1 MSDVV
6 PVRQNTS
13 VISYDLTAYEG
24 LTPTEANFVVEYLKT
39 GDSGKAYA
47 IAFGVNYGENAIK
60 LGKALLKK
68 TDISLAVNKQVAS
81 RVNIALATDD
91 TIISEMIEAATF
103 DVKQLYDEY
112 GNLKPISELPS
123 SVTKFIKGITVKQT
137 KERMGKEV
145 VEQGEV
151 IQLAFVD
158 KIKALETLFKHRN
171 LIKTD
176 NKPNHL
182 TQINIYDSKIN
193 NLSPQTREELVGA
206 GLVIDP
212 TDPIGTRAVKPV
224 DFSEALDADFEEIVY
239 DDNR

>member
-1 MSDVV
+1 MTDIV
-6 PVRQNTS
+6 PVRQNSS
-13 VISYDLTAYEG
+13 VINYDLEAYEG
-24 LTPTEANFVVEYLKT
+24 LSPLEANFVVEYLKT

-47 IAFGVNYGENAIK
+47 VAFGVNYDENAVKI
-60 LGKALLKK
+60 GKNLLKK
-68 TDISLAVNKQVAS
+68 KEISQAVNKQVAS

-91 TIISEMIEAATF
+91 TIISEMIEAAMF
-103 DVKQLYDEY
+103 DVKDLYDEN
-112 GNLKPISELPS
+112 GNIKPISELPS
-123 SVTKFIKGITVKQT
+123 SVTKFIKGVTVKQT

-145 VEQGEV
+145 VEQGEI

-171 LIKTD
+171 LIKVD

-206 GLVIDP
+206 GLMLDP
-212 TDPIGTRAVKPV
+212 TDPIGSRSVSPM
-224 DFSEALDADFEEIVY
+224 DFSDALDADFEEIVY